1 MPLHDNSAQMTL
13 LAVADHHTR
22 IQQGQVDGHSR
33 AVGILFGT
41 QTEDAVDII
50 VTADTLV
57 SLEDGKT
64 GFNLHM
70 TKEQV
75 SLSE

>member
-1 MPLHDNSAQMTL
+1 MTL

-22 IQQGQVDGHSR
+22 IAQGQVDGHTR

-41 QTEDAVDII
+41 QTEEAVDVI

-57 SLEDGKT
+57 SLDEGKA
-64 GFNLHM
+64 GFNLQM

-75 SLSE
+75 ALSKNIL